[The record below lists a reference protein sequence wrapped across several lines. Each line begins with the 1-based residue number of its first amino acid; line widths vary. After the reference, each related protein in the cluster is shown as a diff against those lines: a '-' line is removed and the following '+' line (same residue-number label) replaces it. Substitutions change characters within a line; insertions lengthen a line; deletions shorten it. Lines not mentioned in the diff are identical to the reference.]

1 MKKDKKKENNSI
13 KNAKVIIGVLSIL
26 LGVFFIV
33 AFFWQL
39 FDGVIMHA
47 FGTPNGYYFSLI
59 WGTLLV
65 LFPVIGASAII
76 LGIRLILG
84 KTNNNV
90 YIAILVFMFF
100 TEIVLPRIIS
110 PQIYLSNW
118 NGITELVDT
127 AVEEYAGFDGNEEIQ
142 LHTHTMYG
150 DKKMTEQSKQLQRDI
165 DTQADSNMLAAYA
178 IGVVSTAFFF
188 VILMSG
194 RKTKK

>member
-1 MKKDKKKENNSI
+1 MKKDKRKENNGI
-13 KNAKVIIGVLSIL
+13 KIAKVIIGVLLIL
-26 LGVFFIV
+26 LGAFFIV

-47 FGTPNGYYFSLI
+47 FGSSNGYYSPLI
-59 WGTLLV
+59 RGILLI
-65 LFPVIGASAII
+65 LFPVIGAPAII

-100 TEIVLPRIIS
+100 TEIILPRIIS
-110 PQIYLSNW
+110 PQIYLNNW

-127 AVEEYAGFDGNEEIQ
+127 AVEEYTGFDGNEEIQ
-142 LHTHTMYG
+142 LHMHTMYG
-150 DKKMTEQSKQLQRDI
+150 DKMTEQSKRLQRDI
-165 DTQADSNMLAAYA
+165 DTQADSNMLAAYV

-188 VILMSG
+188 AILMSG
-194 RKTKK
+194 RKAKK

>member
-1 MKKDKKKENNSI
+1 MKKDKKRENDSI
-13 KNAKVIIGVLSIL
+13 KIAKVIIGVLLIL
-26 LGVFFIV
+26 LGAFFIV

-47 FGTPNGYYFSLI
+47 FGSSNGYYFPLI
-59 WGTLLV
+59 WGILLI
-65 LFPVIGASAII
+65 LFPVIGAPAII

-100 TEIVLPRIIS
+100 TEIILPRIIS

-127 AVEEYAGFDGNEEIQ
+127 AVEEYTGFDGNEEIQ

-150 DKKMTEQSKQLQRDI
+150 DKMTEQSKRLQRDI
-165 DTQADSNMLAAYA
+165 DTQADSNMLAAYV

-188 VILMSG
+188 AILMSG